1 MKVYQSIITIYKQRS
16 HHAVCERLV
25 MEKQI
30 FIFMLYEKRDTSR
43 MCLSRGYRASK
54 AKTDVAAPFRLA
66 AELLINP
73 SPYTLANQKLI
84 INSNKLFK
92 VHEKG
97 GKFSLR
103 V

>member
-1 MKVYQSIITIYKQRS
+1 MKVYQYIITIYEQKKSPWCLWNNVLSWRK
-16 HHAVCERLV
+16 RFL
-25 MEKQI
+25 
-30 FIFMLYEKRDTSR
+30 FLFFGFMKNVTLHG
-43 MCLSRGYRASK
+43 GYRASK

-66 AELLINP
+66 AVLLSNP
-73 SPYTLANQKLI
+73 SPFTLANQKLI

-97 GKFSLR
+97 GKCSLR

>member
-1 MKVYQSIITIYKQRS
+1 MKVYHYIITIYEQKKS
-16 HHAVCERLV
+16 HHGVCG
-25 MEKQI
+25 I
-30 FIFMLYEKRDTSR
+30 TS
-43 MCLSRGYRASK
+43 CHGEADFHHGCVSPEASGAKPEHPK

-66 AELLINP
+66 EVLLINP
-73 SPYTLANQKLI
+73 SPFTLANQKLI

-103 V
+103 I